1 MSKLLFVSAACRQK
15 LRLKEP
21 KSTEPPIAFFES
33 GEYRQQMAPMQVKF
47 LSFEIFACALQ
58 GGSTILVPATK

>member
-1 MSKLLFVSAACRQK
+1 VPSKIA
-15 LRLKEP
+15 
-21 KSTEPPIAFFES
+21 TEGTKVYRTADCFFES